1 MNEQEMI
8 MNEKIRKREKLDTIL
23 AYILLV
29 FLLGAILFILY
40 LKFIK
45 REDTTTPVEKPNNNI
60 TLNDISNSLNN
71 STLANRY
78 LNDNVTFSSKVNGTS
93 LVIDYKKDDKIVNLN
108 VNTMGTE
115 LEFTMNED
123 NRLVTEDIYKEVAN
137 IICVYYKNTED
148 ACRSTLSKVDEN
160 NPINGIRYVTSDNN
174 ILVYV
179 NTAKSIDIENIDTY
193 TEVTKTELSKTNY
206 ELKLDTETINN
217 IKITN
222 ADTLITFTGNVT
234 TTSES
239 KNMSIV
245 VTLYGDND
253 TKLTEEKYEF
263 NDTNKLEETKEF
275 KVEFTLNDTLTLDSI
290 KAYSISIEK

>member
-29 FLLGAILFILY
+29 FLIGAILFILY

-115 LEFTMNED
+115 LEFTMNEV

-263 NDTNKLEETKEF
+263 NDTNKLEENKEF
-275 KVEFTLNDTLTLDSI
+275 KVEFTLNDTLNLDSI

>member
-115 LEFTMNED
+115 LEFPMNED

-263 NDTNKLEETKEF
+263 NDTNKLEENKEF

>member
-29 FLLGAILFILY
+29 FLIGAILFILY

-93 LVIDYKKDDKIVNLN
+93 LVIYYKKDDKVVNLN
-108 VNTMGTE
+108 VNTIGTE

-148 ACRSTLSKVDEN
+148 ACRSTLSKVDES

-263 NDTNKLEETKEF
+263 NDTNKLEENKEF

>member
-29 FLLGAILFILY
+29 FLIGAILFILY

-123 NRLVTEDIYKEVAN
+123 NRLVTEDIYEEVAN

-263 NDTNKLEETKEF
+263 NDTNKLEENKEF
-275 KVEFTLNDTLTLDSI
+275 KVEFTLNDTLNLDSI

>member
-1 MNEQEMI
+1 MKEQEMI

-263 NDTNKLEETKEF
+263 NDTNKLEENKEF

>member
-29 FLLGAILFILY
+29 FLIGAILFILY

-263 NDTNKLEETKEF
+263 NDTNKLEENKEF
-275 KVEFTLNDTLTLDSI
+275 KVEFTLNDILNLDSI

>member
-29 FLLGAILFILY
+29 FLIGAILFILY

-239 KNMSIV
+239 KNLSIV

-253 TKLTEEKYEF
+253 TQFTEEKYEF
-263 NDTNKLEETKEF
+263 NDTNKLEENKEF
-275 KVEFTLNDTLTLDSI
+275 KVEFTLNDTLNLDSI

>member
-1 MNEQEMI
+1 MNEQEMMI
-8 MNEKIRKREKLDTIL
+8 NEKIRKREKVDTIL

-29 FLLGAILFILY
+29 FLLEAILFILY

-148 ACRSTLSKVDEN
+148 ACRSTLSKVDES

-263 NDTNKLEETKEF
+263 NDTNKLEENKEF

>member
-29 FLLGAILFILY
+29 FLIGAILFILY

-45 REDTTTPVEKPNNNI
+45 IEDTTTPVEKPNNNI

-263 NDTNKLEETKEF
+263 NDTNKLEENKEF
-275 KVEFTLNDTLTLDSI
+275 KVEFTLNDTLNLDSI

>member
-1 MNEQEMI
+1 MNEQEMMI
-8 MNEKIRKREKLDTIL
+8 NEKIRKREKVDTIL

-29 FLLGAILFILY
+29 FLLEAILFILY

-148 ACRSTLSKVDEN
+148 ACRSTLSKVDES

-222 ADTLITFTGNVT
+222 ADTLITFTGNVP

-263 NDTNKLEETKEF
+263 NDTNKLEENKEF

>member
-29 FLLGAILFILY
+29 FLIGAILFILY

-217 IKITN
+217 IRITN

-263 NDTNKLEETKEF
+263 NDTNKLEENKEF
-275 KVEFTLNDTLTLDSI
+275 KVEFTLNDTLNLDSI

>member
-29 FLLGAILFILY
+29 FLIGAILFILY

-93 LVIDYKKDDKIVNLN
+93 LIIDYKKDDKIVNLN

-123 NRLVTEDIYKEVAN
+123 NRLVIEDIYKEVAN

-263 NDTNKLEETKEF
+263 NDTNKLEENKEF

>member
-29 FLLGAILFILY
+29 FLIGAILFILY

-78 LNDNVTFSSKVNGTS
+78 LYDNVTFSSKVNGTS

-263 NDTNKLEETKEF
+263 NDTNKLEENKEF
-275 KVEFTLNDTLTLDSI
+275 KVEFTLNDTLNLDSI

>member
-29 FLLGAILFILY
+29 FLIGAILFILY

-263 NDTNKLEETKEF
+263 NDTNKLEENKEF
-275 KVEFTLNDTLTLDSI
+275 KVEFTLNDTLNLDSI

>member
-29 FLLGAILFILY
+29 FLIGAILFILY

-148 ACRSTLSKVDEN
+148 ACRSTLSKVDES

-263 NDTNKLEETKEF
+263 NDTNKLEENKEF

>member
-148 ACRSTLSKVDEN
+148 ACRSTLSKVDES

-179 NTAKSIDIENIDTY
+179 NTAKSIDVENIDTY
-193 TEVTKTELSKTNY
+193 TEVTKTAVTKTNY

-222 ADTLITFTGNVT
+222 NDTLITFTGNVT

-263 NDTNKLEETKEF
+263 NDTNKLEENKEF

-290 KAYSISIEK
+290 KTYSISVEK

>member
-8 MNEKIRKREKLDTIL
+8 MNEQIIKREKLDTIL

-29 FLLGAILFILY
+29 FLIGAILFILY

-263 NDTNKLEETKEF
+263 NDTNKLEENKEF
-275 KVEFTLNDTLTLDSI
+275 KVEFTLNDTLNLDSI

>member
-29 FLLGAILFILY
+29 FLIGAILFILY
-40 LKFIK
+40 LKLIK

-263 NDTNKLEETKEF
+263 NDTNKLEENKEF
-275 KVEFTLNDTLTLDSI
+275 KVEFTLNDTLNLDSI

>member
-8 MNEKIRKREKLDTIL
+8 MNEKIRKREKVDTIL

-78 LNDNVTFSSKVNGTS
+78 LNDNVSFNSSVSGTT
-93 LVIDYKKDDKIVNLN
+93 LVINYSKEEKNISLN
-108 VNTMGTE
+108 VNTVGTE

-123 NRLVTEDIYKEVAN
+123 NRLITEDIYKEVAN
-137 IICVYYKNTED
+137 IICIYYGNTEN

-179 NTAKSIDIENIDTY
+179 NTAKSIDVEGIDTY
-193 TEVTKTELSKTNY
+193 TEITRTELSKTNY

-222 ADTLITFTGNVT
+222 TDTLITFTGNVA
-234 TTSES
+234 TTSEN

-253 TKLTEEKYEF
+253 TNLTEEKYEF
-263 NDTNKLEETKEF
+263 NDTNKLEENNEF
-275 KVEFTLNDTLTLDSI
+275 KVEVTLNDTLTLDSI
-290 KAYSISIEK
+290 KTYSISIEK

>member
-29 FLLGAILFILY
+29 LLLGAILFILY

-93 LVIDYKKDDKIVNLN
+93 LVIDYKKDDKVVNLN

-263 NDTNKLEETKEF
+263 NDTNKLEENKEF

>member
-1 MNEQEMI
+1 MNEQEMM
-8 MNEKIRKREKLDTIL
+8 MNEKIRKREKVDTIL

-29 FLLGAILFILY
+29 FLVGAILFILY

-45 REDTTTPVEKPNNNI
+45 REDTPTPVEKPNNNI
-60 TLNDISNSLNN
+60 TLNDISSGLNN

-78 LNDNVTFSSKVNGTS
+78 LNDNVTFTSKVNGTS
-93 LVIDYKKDDKIVNLN
+93 LVIDYKKDDKLVNLN
-108 VNTMGTE
+108 VNTVGTE

-123 NRLVTEDIYKEVAN
+123 NRLIAEDIYKEVAN
-137 IICVYYKNTED
+137 IICIYYKNTEA

-160 NPINGIRYVTSDNN
+160 NPINGIRYATSDNN

-193 TEVTKTELSKTNY
+193 TEVTKTEVTKTNY

-222 ADTLITFTGNVT
+222 TDTLITFTGNVT
-234 TTSES
+234 TTSEN

-263 NDTNKLEETKEF
+263 NDTNKLEENGEF
-275 KVEFTLNDTLTLDSI
+275 KVEFTLNNTLTLESI

>member
-8 MNEKIRKREKLDTIL
+8 TNEKIRKREKLDTIL

-29 FLLGAILFILY
+29 FLIGAILFILY

-263 NDTNKLEETKEF
+263 NDTNKLEENKEF
-275 KVEFTLNDTLTLDSI
+275 KVEFTLNDTLNLDSI

>member
-29 FLLGAILFILY
+29 FLIGAILFILY

-253 TKLTEEKYEF
+253 T
-263 NDTNKLEETKEF
+263 NKLEENKEF
-275 KVEFTLNDTLTLDSI
+275 KVEFTLNDTLNLDSI

>member
-263 NDTNKLEETKEF
+263 NDTNKLEENKEF
-275 KVEFTLNDTLTLDSI
+275 KVEFTLNDTLNLDSI

>member
-29 FLLGAILFILY
+29 FLIGAILFILY

-222 ADTLITFTGNVT
+222 VDTLITFTGNVT

-263 NDTNKLEETKEF
+263 NDTNKLEENKEF
-275 KVEFTLNDTLTLDSI
+275 KVEFTLNDTLNLDSI

>member
-115 LEFTMNED
+115 LEFPMNED

-222 ADTLITFTGNVT
+222 TDTLITFTGNVT

-263 NDTNKLEETKEF
+263 NDTNKLEENKEF

>member
-29 FLLGAILFILY
+29 FLIGAILFILY

-179 NTAKSIDIENIDTY
+179 NTAKNIDTY

-263 NDTNKLEETKEF
+263 NDTNKLEENKEF
-275 KVEFTLNDTLTLDSI
+275 KVEFTLNDTLNLDSI

>member
-29 FLLGAILFILY
+29 FLIGAILFILY

-71 STLANRY
+71 STLANTD

-148 ACRSTLSKVDEN
+148 ACRSTLSKVDQN

-263 NDTNKLEETKEF
+263 NDTNKLEENKEF
-275 KVEFTLNDTLTLDSI
+275 KVEFTLNDTLNLDSI

>member
-29 FLLGAILFILY
+29 FLIGAILFILY

-263 NDTNKLEETKEF
+263 NDTNKLEENIEF
-275 KVEFTLNDTLTLDSI
+275 NVEFTLNDTLNLDSI

>member
-1 MNEQEMI
+1 MNEQEMM

-29 FLLGAILFILY
+29 FLIGAILFILY

-179 NTAKSIDIENIDTY
+179 NTAKSIDVENIDTY
-193 TEVTKTELSKTNY
+193 TEVTKTAVTKTNY

-222 ADTLITFTGNVT
+222 TDTLITFTGNVA
-234 TTSES
+234 TTSENKS
-239 KNMSIV
+239 MSVV

-263 NDTNKLEETKEF
+263 NDTNKLEENKEF

>member
-8 MNEKIRKREKLDTIL
+8 MNEKISKRDKLDTIL

-29 FLLGAILFILY
+29 FLIGAILFILY

-253 TKLTEEKYEF
+253 SKLTEEKYEF
-263 NDTNKLEETKEF
+263 NDTNKLEENKEF
-275 KVEFTLNDTLTLDSI
+275 KVEFTLNDTLNLDSI